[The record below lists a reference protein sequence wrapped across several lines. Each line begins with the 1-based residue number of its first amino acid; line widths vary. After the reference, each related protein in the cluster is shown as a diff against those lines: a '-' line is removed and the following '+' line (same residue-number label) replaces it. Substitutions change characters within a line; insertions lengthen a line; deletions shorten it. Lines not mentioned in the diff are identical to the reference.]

1 MDPKQELINLLHDLS
16 SDQLQQVLKYTRS
29 LQEDFNQEAFDYVL
43 EHYDD
48 TLTKLTDKEE

>member
-16 SDQLQQVLKYTRS
+16 SDQLQQVLKYTRN
-29 LQEDFNQEAFDYVL
+29 LQQDFNQEAFDYVL